1 MIFTDLVL
9 ENFGRF
15 YGRQALKLAPGVYVV
30 HGRNGLGKT
39 TLLNAVRWVLYGQ
52 YRDRQD
58 RRVPPEVM
66 LNRHARREG
75 LRQFSVELVIA
86 AGSDTY
92 LIRRTQV
99 VSEVSS
105 PPSEMYVERNGLP
118 VTAADQ
124 GRAVAHLLN
133 EDISRFFLFD
143 GEQLQKYESLLLH
156 EDTAS
161 QLIKHSIE
169 QILGLPVLEDAIRD
183 LSAVKDELG
192 KRLARHARQTQK
204 LEQVGARAEQLQAK
218 LDAKRKEIEELRAL
232 DDEQREIIK
241 DRDEFLLRYED
252 SMEAL
257 KNLEAVESQLVDLSE
272 RSVQLGALLGEEMR
286 YVWRDVLATA
296 LATKLD
302 QLREAQA
309 QLERNAARQH
319 IRDEAQRSIDDGRC
333 ALCAEPLSQAGI
345 TALKA
350 ALLHAE
356 EATTAADT
364 AIVDHLPQ
372 LPLLT
377 KVAVTG
383 HSDTAVR
390 LDCEIAG
397 LQSREIVLRQD
408 ATRLREVLQ
417 NVPEQQVATA
427 AKERNEAYEAA
438 GRLGELLKRTEEE
451 RQTAEE
457 QLRRA
462 QDEIRKEAGVSGD
475 PHLGRA
481 LDLADGLLTVFQ
493 AAKLKY
499 RDELRIAVEQS
510 ASEAF
515 AQLTSEPAFERLRI
529 NDSYGLEIV
538 DDRGDVVVGRSAGQE
553 QIVALALVA
562 ALNRNAT
569 RHAPVMMDTPFGRL
583 DPEHRARV
591 LSFLSH
597 FADQVFLLVHG
608 GEVQDADLAVIA
620 NDIRERYD
628 LHRDAPDRT
637 TIMVRSAI

>member
-1 MIFTDLVL
+1 MIFTQLVL

-15 YGRQALKLAPGVYVV
+15 YGRQALRLAPGVYVL

-39 TLLNAVRWVLYGQ
+39 TLLNAVRWVLYGH

-58 RRVPPEVM
+58 RAVPPEVM
-66 LNRHARREG
+66 LNRPARREG
-75 LRQFSVELVIA
+75 TRQFSVELTIEE
-86 AGSDTY
+86 GSDSY

-124 GRAVAHLLN
+124 VRVVAHLLN

-161 QLIKHSIE
+161 QLIKQSIE

-183 LSAVKDELG
+183 LAAVKDELG
-192 KRLARHARQTQK
+192 KRLARQARQTQK
-204 LEQVGARAEQLQAK
+204 LQQVGARAEQLQAK
-218 LDAKRKEIEELRAL
+218 LDTKRKEIEELRAL
-232 DDEQREIIK
+232 DDVQRQIIK

-257 KNLEAVESQLVDLSE
+257 KNLEAVESQVVDLTE
-272 RSVQLGALLGEEMR
+272 RIGQLRALLGEEMR

-296 LATKLD
+296 LAPRLD
-302 QLREAQA
+302 QLQEAQA
-309 QLERNAARQH
+309 QQEREAARRH
-319 IRDEAQRSIDDGRC
+319 IHDAAQRSIDDGRC
-333 ALCAEPLSQAGI
+333 ALCGEPLSQERI
-345 TALKA
+345 TALKQT
-350 ALLHAE
+350 LLTE
-356 EATTAADT
+356 GEATLAADM
-364 AIVDHLPQ
+364 AVVDQLMQ
-372 LPLLT
+372 LPVLA
-377 KVAVTG
+377 KVTLTG

-390 LDCEIAG
+390 LDREIAG
-397 LQSREIVLRQD
+397 LQSREVILRQE
-408 ATRLREVLQ
+408 ASRLREALQ

-451 RQTAEE
+451 RQTTEE

-462 QDEIRKEAGVSGD
+462 QDEIRKEADATGD
-475 PHLGRA
+475 PHLGRG
-481 LDLADGLLTVFQ
+481 LGLADDLLTVFQ

-515 AQLTSEPAFERLRI
+515 AELTSEPAFERLRI
-529 NDSYGLEIV
+529 NDGYGLEII
-538 DDRGDVVVGRSAGQE
+538 DDRGDVVAGRSAGQE
-553 QIVALALVA
+553 QIVALSLVA

-569 RHAPVMMDTPFGRL
+569 RRAPVMMDTPFGRL

-591 LSFLSH
+591 LRFLSR
-597 FADQVFLLVHG
+597 FANQVFLLVHG

-637 TIMVRSAI
+637 TIMVRSAV